1 MEIYEQDIIDKAIEI
16 LKPLAKKA
24 ADIVSEAE
32 DVLKERV
39 EKEYLP
45 LLDDLKKNLIT
56 GETKGIAFGEKVGV
70 LDRAT
75 LVEFS
80 KKHLPKDLCNQVVAW
95 RFKDADDYM
104 IYLAYAYDG
113 KLLPHEFNHYV
124 IIQVAILA
132 QDVEVLFEKSD
143 FIILK

>member
-1 MEIYEQDIIDKAIEI
+1 MEYYEKDIIDKAIEI
-16 LKPLAKKA
+16 LKPLARKA
-24 ADIVSEAE
+24 ADMVSEAE
-32 DVLKERV
+32 DALRVKV

-45 LLDDLKKNLIT
+45 LLDELKKNLIT

-70 LDRAT
+70 LDKAT
-75 LVEFS
+75 LVGFS
-80 KKHLPKDLCNQVVAW
+80 KKHLPKDLCNQVIAW

-113 KLLPHEFNHYV
+113 KLLPNEFNHYV

-143 FIILK
+143 LIILK